1 MGGSLASPFP
11 HFSILPAP
19 FTGHTIQIQPGKH
32 TLCVGF
38 SVTQSRGY
46 IQGQRAQASMRLQG
60 LSDNTCQVPGLLQTA
75 GSFVYFKLGLLC
87 LTCFF
92 LTPFNKFS
100 TPHGFFLSS
109 YSRITQFF
117 PPTSSPILNSR
128 QQVGW
133 PPNVTTE
140 SMKSKGRRFH
150 GFAARSS
157 DVFLFSEPETPA
169 STHQVTQAQ
178 PTQVRQ

>member
-1 MGGSLASPFP
+1 
-11 HFSILPAP
+11 
-19 FTGHTIQIQPGKH
+19 
-32 TLCVGF
+32 
-38 SVTQSRGY
+38 
-46 IQGQRAQASMRLQG
+46 MRLQG
-60 LSDNTCQVPGLLQTA
+60 LSDNTCQVLGPLQMA

-109 YSRITQFF
+109 YSHITQFF
-117 PPTSSPILNSR
+117 PPTSSPTLNSR

-140 SMKSKGRRFH
+140 SMKSKGQRFH

-169 STHQVTQAQ
+169 STHQVAQAR
-178 PTQVRQ
+178 PTQVRQWDMLAVYPEVLPPPTPITSGHIRLCSLPPSHLL